1 MAEAFHSVAHT
12 ERSNTLSEVFDLSWL
27 LGVLTLLSSRGEA
40 RKMMKRKK
48 KKKKICLFPSV
59 SACFCI
65 CWDWSSSS
73 AHPKCWG
80 FCLCHP
86 MPHSCWVLRRP
97 TQPLLFSRA
106 RVISEDIRKGLQMR
120 IFGVWSNEIF
130 KPCSLWDIHHHRFT
144 YPLLTDS
151 SDWQGRWQLT
161 CINPAS
167 HHKPSLQSRNPS

>member
-48 KKKKICLFPSV
+48 KKKICLFPSV
-59 SACFCI
+59 STCFCI
-65 CWDWSSSS
+65 WWDWSSSS

-144 YPLLTDS
+144 HPLLTDS